1 VEIDLYFIHERV
13 ATSDVHVL
21 NVPTMLQFTD
31 IFTKGLSSIVFLSVQ
46 VKVEDYGMLATSLGF
61 WISPHVFTYIPMY
74 KGLGLST
81 LSILIHSQLW
91 AILHLTLRYFVW
103 DRSLLQ
109 RLLLVD
115 KLHLPNSFTVTTS
128 M

>member
-1 VEIDLYFIHERV
+1 MSRPCCSSQ
-13 ATSDVHVL
+13 TSS
-21 NVPTMLQFTD
+21 P
-31 IFTKGLSSIVFLSVQ
+31 KGYRRLFLLSVQ
-46 VKVEDYGMLATSLGF
+46 VKVEDYGVLATSLGF
-61 WISPHVFTYIPMY
+61 WISPHVFTYIPIY

-91 AILHLTLRYFVW
+91 AILHLTLRSFVW